1 MTKLPYPFETTKTG
15 ENKLADIRT
24 LPDKDLVA
32 LIIESGNTS
41 LFGELYDRYANKIY
55 RKCISM
61 VKNTEDAQDL
71 AHEVLVKAFLNIS
84 KFAGNSSF
92 STWVYAIPYNQC
104 IDFIRSKQ
112 RLKISDTD
120 NERLPDLTDESGEE
134 LSDKEL
140 FEIEINLLMQLLQ
153 QLNAD
158 DRAILLMKYQDD
170 MSIEDIQTILSL
182 NSSAV
187 KMRLKRARDRLRI
200 LYLKYQ

>member
-1 MTKLPYPFETTKTG
+1 MHFNG
-15 ENKLADIRT
+15 
-24 LPDKDLVA
+24 
-32 LIIESGNTS
+32 
-41 LFGELYDRYANKIY
+41 
-55 RKCISM
+55 
-61 VKNTEDAQDL
+61 KNTEDAQDL

-92 STWVYAIPYNQC
+92 STWVYAITYNQC
-104 IDFIRSKQ
+104 IGFIRSKQ

-187 KMRLKRARDRLRI
+187 KMRLKEQETDYAFCT
-200 LYLKYQ
+200 

>member
-1 MTKLPYPFETTKTG
+1 MPYPSETPKTG

-92 STWVYAIPYNQC
+92 STWVYAITYNQC